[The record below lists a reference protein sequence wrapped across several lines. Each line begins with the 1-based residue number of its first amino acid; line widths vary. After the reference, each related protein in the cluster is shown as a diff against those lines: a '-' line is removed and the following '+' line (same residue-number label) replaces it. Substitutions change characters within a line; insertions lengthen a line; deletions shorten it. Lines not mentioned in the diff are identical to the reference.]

1 MTFLMTSKLYT
12 DEDLNFERVFE
23 VRIIDLRK
31 RGGVKQK
38 SFSIS
43 AKKGIKNNEY
53 PTAEELKKIFRKVL
67 SKS

>member
-1 MTFLMTSKLYT
+1 MTLAMSSKLYT

-23 VRIIDLRK
+23 IRIIDLRK

-43 AKKGIKNNEY
+43 VRKGTPDREY
-53 PTAEELKKIFRKVL
+53 PTAEELKKSFRKTL
-67 SKS
+67 SK

>member
-1 MTFLMTSKLYT
+1 MTLRMSSRPLYT

-31 RGGVKQK
+31 RCGVKQK

-43 AKKGIKNNEY
+43 VRKGTKDKDY
-53 PTAEELKKIFRKVL
+53 LSADELKKILKKSL
-67 SKS
+67 SR